1 MMLFFFYF
9 ASADEAVVSAAG
21 GAVASIAVEVVLA
34 GVVVGLSGFVVDP
47 VFFCRVSWGCAVG
60 LLGSGVIRVVRCD
73 NFTCEE

>member
-47 VFFCRVSWGCAVG
+47 VFLCRVCGWGAVG
-60 LLGSGVIRVVRCD
+60 LLCTGGFGVV
-73 NFTCEE
+73 